1 MDKLEVLMRLDLLD
15 LELSREEDVLR
26 EHSNKWDGNTLL
38 GSYYFGKM
46 SGVKWARE
54 ALEKVRS
61 AIVYADEPSEVTEL
75 CPHCENEVVLHWD
88 VKDRGYKAFC
98 PLCGE
103 RLMLC
108 SACHD
113 DDFACDY
120 SKDTDGC
127 RWNLA
132 EGRKQ

>member
-1 MDKLEVLMRLDLLD
+1 MDKLEALRRLDLLD

-26 EHSNKWDGNTLL
+26 ERSNKWDDNIPL

-61 AIVYADEPSEVTEL
+61 AIVYADEPSEVTEM
-75 CPHCENEVVLHWD
+75 CPSCGKEVTLIWD
-88 VKDRGYKAFC
+88 TEKDGYKAFC
-98 PLCGE
+98 PYCGE
-103 RLMLC
+103 WLMLC

-113 DDFACDY
+113 DGHGCDY
-120 SKDTDGC
+120 DTETGEC
-127 RWNLA
+127 R
-132 EGRKQ
+132 GSGK